1 MKQFSSINKIL
12 DSFANNLQLEA
23 EDRKELLN
31 PMIDVI
37 EKDTNGPLSTL
48 PTIFSDV

>member
-12 DSFANNLQLEA
+12 DSSNNLQLEA